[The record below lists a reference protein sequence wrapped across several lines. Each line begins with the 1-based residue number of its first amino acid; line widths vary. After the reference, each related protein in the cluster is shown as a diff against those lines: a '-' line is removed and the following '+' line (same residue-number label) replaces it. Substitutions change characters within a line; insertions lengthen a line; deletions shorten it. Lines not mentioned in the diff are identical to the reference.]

1 MKILGLVNESNGY
14 YNFKPL
20 YELKNNELLELA
32 DHTIEEIIP
41 GSEKLNINLGFGLQD
56 RNRIENF
63 FFNDSLMV
71 LDFEPAELEENRNSH
86 GELNQTAYK
95 LNAPKLID

>member
-20 YELKNNELLELA
+20 YELKNSELLELA
-32 DHTIEEIIP
+32 DHTIE
-41 GSEKLNINLGFGLQD
+41 D
-56 RNRIENF
+56 
-63 FFNDSLMV
+63 
-71 LDFEPAELEENRNSH
+71 LEENRNSY

-95 LNAPKLID
+95 LNAPKLIDQEMKRQ

>member
-1 MKILGLVNESNGY
+1 MNTIGYVNAIIIKRIVRNLTFSVGNMKILGLVNESNGY

-20 YELKNNELLELA
+20 YELKNSELLELA
-32 DHTIEEIIP
+32 DHTIE
-41 GSEKLNINLGFGLQD
+41 D
-56 RNRIENF
+56 
-63 FFNDSLMV
+63 
-71 LDFEPAELEENRNSH
+71 LEENRNSY

>member
-20 YELKNNELLELA
+20 YELKNNELLELE

-41 GSEKLNINLGFGLQD
+41 GSEKLNINLDFGLQD

-71 LDFEPAELEENRNSH
+71 LDF
-86 GELNQTAYK
+86 
-95 LNAPKLID
+95 